1 MQPQSDVRGWRY
13 LFTRRAAPLHPSPL
27 FEKPPCPVPGWISS
41 HVACPSILRGF
52 MIPPC
57 PFTCLLTCR
66 STYLS
71 AFEPCRSYEQA
82 ERGLETSFLP
92 EARQP
97 CMYACMLA
105 RSGIWTCRCR
115 LPSIVY
121 RLCIRGA
128 AAGSREGWMTG
139 GRELWRWTLL
149 FLFEIFTID
158 RPRISQSLDTSS

>member
-1 MQPQSDVRGWRY
+1 MDIKPRRMSVHPARFHDFAVSVQLLACLPVKTIY
-13 LFTRRAAPLHPSPL
+13 LP
-27 FEKPPCPVPGWISS
+27 
-41 HVACPSILRGF
+41 
-52 MIPPC
+52 
-57 PFTCLLTCR
+57 
-66 STYLS
+66 TYLR

-149 FLFEIFTID
+149 FFFEIFTID
-158 RPRISQSLDTSS
+158 RPPISQSLDTSS